1 VEKGTRSDDDQHRCL
16 CVGTPW
22 EVEVVADR
30 RDVEEFKEAS
40 CTIGRVLLV
49 RALVDILRFLLQV
62 FECCEV

>member
-1 VEKGTRSDDDQHRCL
+1 MEEGSRSEDDQCL
-16 CVGTPW
+16 YVGTPW